1 MVNKNHYWSRRRIVN
16 LLQMPFN
23 DLVYRA
29 HRKHRKFHRC
39 NEVQISALLSVKTGG
54 CPEDCKYCPQSI
66 HYNTEVNNER
76 LLSVDEALAKARVAK
91 DKGVGRF
98 CLGAAWRR
106 PNQRNLDEVARM
118 ISGVKSLGLET
129 CATLGMLSERQAR
142 QLYEAGLDFYNHNL
156 DTSPEFYGNIIS
168 TRTYQDRL
176 QTLKNVRKE
185 GIKLCCGGI
194 IGMGE
199 GVNDRAGLLF
209 QLCSMTPHPESV
221 PINLLIRVRNTP
233 LQDVEDLDPI
243 EFVRTIAATRIL
255 MPGSY
260 VRLSAGREQM
270 SDEMQALCFFAGA
283 NSIFAGEKLLTAKNP
298 DENRDRSLFARLGL
312 ECQGIN
318 M

>member
-1 MVNKNHYWSRRRIVN
+1 
-16 LLQMPFN
+16 MPFN

-29 HRKHRKFHRC
+29 HRKHRRFHRC
-39 NEVQISALLSVKTGG
+39 NEVQISALLSIKTGG

-66 HYNTEVNNER
+66 HYNTGVNNER
-76 LLSVDEALAKARVAK
+76 LLSVDETLAAARVAK
-91 DKGVGRF
+91 LKGVGRF
-98 CLGAAWRR
+98 CLGGAWRR

-118 ISGVKSLGLET
+118 VSGVKALGLET
-129 CATLGMLSERQAR
+129 CATLGMLNDRQSR
-142 QLYEAGLDFYNHNL
+142 QLHEAGLDFYNHNL

-176 QTLKNVRKE
+176 RTLESVRRA
-185 GIKLCCGGI
+185 GMKLCCGGI

-199 GVNDRAGLLF
+199 SVGDRAGLLF
-209 QLCSMTPHPESV
+209 QLSSMSPPPESV
-221 PINLLIRVRNTP
+221 PINLLIRIRNTP
-233 LQDVEDLDPI
+233 LQNVEDLDPI

-255 MPGSY
+255 MPASY

-283 NSIFAGEKLLTAKNP
+283 NSIFAGEKLLTTKNP

-312 ECQGIN
+312 ERQGSS